1 LRVVTNADAGG
12 VEALQ
17 HIAATIDYPMWI
29 VTAANATERSGCLV
43 GFASQCSIEPVA
55 FAVWVSK
62 ANHTYRIAATST
74 VLAVHALRRGDHP
87 LAELFGARTGDDV
100 DKFARCTWQPGP
112 AGVPVLDGCDWF
124 AGRVTARLDTGD
136 HVCHV
141 LDPLAG
147 GIVTDDEPQLSFSD
161 VRDVDAGHDPD

>member
-1 LRVVTNADAGG
+1 MSGGTQAFQAIVADLDSPAYVVT
-12 VEALQ
+12 
-17 HIAATIDYPMWI
+17 
-29 VTAANATERSGCLV
+29 TAAGDERDGCLV
-43 GFASQCSIEPVA
+43 GFASQCSIEPIA
-55 FAVWVSK
+55 FAVWISK
-62 ANHTYRIAATST
+62 ANHTFRVATTST
-74 VLAVHALRRGDHP
+74 VLAVHALRRGDHA

-100 DKFARCTWQPGP
+100 DKFERCAWQPGP
-112 AGVPVLDGCDWF
+112 AGVPVLEGCDWF

-147 GIVTDDEPQLSFSD
+147 GIVTQGEPQLSFSD

>member
-1 LRVVTNADAGG
+1 VTNADAGG
-12 VEALQ
+12 VAALQ

-29 VTAANATERSGCLV
+29 VTAANATEHSGCLV

-55 FAVWVSK
+55 FAAWISK
-62 ANHTYRIAATST
+62 ANHTFRVATTST
-74 VLAVHALRRGDHP
+74 VLAVHALRRGHHA
-87 LAELFGARTGDDV
+87 LAGLFGARTGDDV
-100 DKFARCTWQPGP
+100 DKFERCSWQPGP

-147 GIVTDDEPQLSFSD
+147 GVLTDDEPQLSFSD
-161 VRDVDAGHDPD
+161 VRDVDAAHEPD